1 MLKSKQKTESQA
13 QNPPT
18 DKQKT
23 LPLSFY
29 PTSAE
34 TALTTLAK
42 ALRSLSQCKQVDQS
56 LIRRESMSAKDLI
69 NVTSNHTDASSNPS
83 EGIRVLQMIVTVM
96 IFIVGVS
103 LNGLVVWALGVRV
116 WCHNRRAAGETQ
128 SADSFRIYVVNLALA
143 DLVLLLR
150 TPLMLPYLVNH
161 FNWTL
166 GEPVCKL
173 VIYLRC
179 LGLYASAFLLCAVAV
194 ERCLC
199 LLRPVW
205 ARMKRPRWAVPLAC
219 TAIWVLAALF
229 AAPYINTAEVYY
241 RGGRNNCRES
251 NLGAGQALVV
261 LETVAGFLLPLVI
274 FLSCNIAVIFC
285 AKKAESAVSSPTSS
299 SGPGYTSHRLTR
311 LYRVLFLTMLLFLTC
326 WVPYFT
332 CRFLRALSHNR
343 PDWKKLEFGA
353 IRAAYVALFLV
364 YIKSALNPVL
374 YVFAARGLGR
384 TVRASLF
391 STIER
396 VFNEELSESLRRKSL
411 RRKDSQF

>member
-1 MLKSKQKTESQA
+1 MNVSHL
-13 QNPPT
+13 
-18 DKQKT
+18 
-23 LPLSFY
+23 FY
-29 PTSAE
+29 Y
-34 TALTTLAK
+34 
-42 ALRSLSQCKQVDQS
+42 
-56 LIRRESMSAKDLI
+56 RESMSAKDPI
-69 NVTSNHTDASSNPS
+69 NVTFNHSDSSLYPS
-83 EGIRVLQMIVTVM
+83 EGMRVLQMIVTVM
-96 IFIVGVS
+96 IFVVGIS

-116 WCHNRRAAGETQ
+116 WCRKGRAAGERQ

-150 TPLMLPYLVNH
+150 TPLMLSYLVND
-161 FNWTL
+161 FSWTL

-205 ARMKRPRWAVPLAC
+205 ARMKRPSWAVPLAC
-219 TAIWVLAALF
+219 NIIWVLAAVF
-229 AAPYINTAEVYY
+229 AIPYINTAKVYHK
-241 RGGRNNCRES
+241 GGRNSCIES
-251 NLGAGQALVV
+251 DLEGGQALNV

-274 FLSCNIAVIFC
+274 FLSCNVAVIFC
-285 AKKAESAVSSPTSS
+285 AKKAESAMSSPTSS
-299 SGPGYTSHRLTR
+299 TGPSYSSQRLTR
-311 LYRVLFLTMLLFLTC
+311 LYRVLFLTMFLFLTC

-332 CRFLRALSHNR
+332 CRFLRALSYGR
-343 PDWKKLEFGA
+343 TDWENLKVRA
-353 IRAAYVALFLV
+353 TTAAYFALFLV
-364 YIKSALNPVL
+364 YIKSALNPIL

-384 TVRASLF
+384 TVRASLV

>member
-1 MLKSKQKTESQA
+1 MS
-13 QNPPT
+13 
-18 DKQKT
+18 
-23 LPLSFY
+23 
-29 PTSAE
+29 TSAP
-34 TALTTLAK
+34 
-42 ALRSLSQCKQVDQS
+42 
-56 LIRRESMSAKDLI
+56 M
-69 NVTSNHTDASSNPS
+69 NASHPTIYPS
-83 EGIRVLQMIVTVM
+83 DGLRVLQMIVTVA

-116 WCHNRRAAGETQ
+116 LSRNKGECGKTQ

-150 TPLMLPYLVNH
+150 TPLMLDYLANN
-161 FNWTL
+161 FTWTL

-205 ARMKRPRWAVPLAC
+205 ARLKRPRWAVPVAC
-219 TAIWVLAALF
+219 ACIWVLAAAL
-229 AAPYINTAEVYY
+229 AGPYIGTAKLIPWEN
-241 RGGRNNCRES
+241 RTACIES
-251 NLGAGQALVV
+251 DMGIGQALVV
-261 LETVAGFLLPLVI
+261 VETVAGFLLPLVI
-274 FLSCNIAVIFC
+274 FLSCNIAVVFC
-285 AKKAESAVSSPTSS
+285 AKKAESTVSSPTSS
-299 SGPGYTSHRLTR
+299 SGPSYTSQRLTR

-332 CRFLRALSHNR
+332 CRFIRALTFDR
-343 PDWKKLEFGA
+343 PDWEKVREGA
-353 IRAAYVALFLV
+353 IGGAYVALFLV
-364 YIKSALNPVL
+364 YIKSALNPVM

-384 TVRASLF
+384 TVRASLL

-396 VFNEELSESLRRKSL
+396 VFNEELSESIRRKSL
-411 RRKDSQF
+411 RRRDSQF

>member
-1 MLKSKQKTESQA
+1 PVTIKILHMNVSHLY
-13 QNPPT
+13 
-18 DKQKT
+18 
-23 LPLSFY
+23 FH
-29 PTSAE
+29 
-34 TALTTLAK
+34 
-42 ALRSLSQCKQVDQS
+42 
-56 LIRRESMSAKDLI
+56 RESMSAKDPI
-69 NVTSNHTDASSNPS
+69 NVTSNHTDSSIYPS
-83 EGIRVLQMIVTVM
+83 EGIRVLQMILTVM

-103 LNGLVVWALGVRV
+103 LNGLVVWALG
-116 WCHNRRAAGETQ
+116 
-128 SADSFRIYVVNLALA
+128 SADSFRIYVVNLAFA

-166 GEPVCKL
+166 GVPVCKL

-205 ARMKRPRWAVPLAC
+205 ARLKRPRWAVPLAC
-219 TAIWVLAALF
+219 TAIWVLAAVF
-229 AAPYINTAEVYY
+229 AAPYINTAKVDYW
-241 RGGRNNCRES
+241 GGRDACIES
-251 NLGAGQALVV
+251 DLGVGQALNV

-285 AKKAESAVSSPTSS
+285 AKKADSTMSSPTSS
-299 SGPGYTSHRLTR
+299 SGP
-311 LYRVLFLTMLLFLTC
+311 
-326 WVPYFT
+326 
-332 CRFLRALSHNR
+332 
-343 PDWKKLEFGA
+343 
-353 IRAAYVALFLV
+353 AAYVALFLV

-374 YVFAARGLGR
+374 YVFAARGLGH
-384 TVRASLF
+384 TVRASLL

-411 RRKDSQF
+411 RRRDSQF

>member
-1 MLKSKQKTESQA
+1 M
-13 QNPPT
+13 N
-18 DKQKT
+18 
-23 LPLSFY
+23 
-29 PTSAE
+29 
-34 TALTTLAK
+34 
-42 ALRSLSQCKQVDQS
+42 
-56 LIRRESMSAKDLI
+56 
-69 NVTSNHTDASSNPS
+69 TSNHTNATIYPS
-83 EGIRVLQMIVTVM
+83 EGMRVLQMAVTVT
-96 IFIVGVS
+96 IFVVGVS
-103 LNGLVVWALGVRV
+103 LNALVVWALGLRA
-116 WCHNRRAAGETQ
+116 WCRNPGVTGDTQ
-128 SADSFRIYVVNLALA
+128 SANSFRIYVVNLALA

-150 TPLMLPYLVNH
+150 TPMMLPYLANN
-161 FNWTL
+161 FTWTL

-205 ARMKRPRWAVPLAC
+205 ARLRRPRWAVPLAC
-219 TAIWVLAALF
+219 GVIWVLAAFF
-229 AAPYINTAEVYY
+229 AAPYINTAKVILWAN
-241 RGGRNNCRES
+241 RKACVES
-251 NLGAGQALVV
+251 DLGAGQALNV

-285 AKKAESAVSSPTSS
+285 AKKAENAMSSPTSS
-299 SGPGYTSHRLTR
+299 SGPGYTTHRLTR

-343 PDWKKLEFGA
+343 PGWQKVREGA
-353 IRAAYVALFLV
+353 IGGAYVALFLV

-384 TVRASLF
+384 TVRASLI

-396 VFNEELSESLRRKSL
+396 VFNEELSESLRKKSL
-411 RRKDSQF
+411 RRRDSEF